1 MATLVQRLRAVMSS
15 TEDDFY
21 EDDTLL
27 FYLNKSQ
34 YRIVSYLASLEQR
47 ANKSLRALDGV
58 RKIITATTGAST
70 LLYGTVY
77 ESQVNLDTSIL
88 QVLSIRHTKYK
99 AVREIALSKIH
110 LIFEG
115 NSKPTADEIFYFIV
129 TSGSTKILKLYEIT
143 NHNGVDLELFSIVRP
158 TALTTASTALSSLPE
173 QLENAVIY
181 GAAEMMLLQES
192 VKDPNNSLQIVRG
205 IYQDEL
211 NGGTF

>member
-1 MATLVQRLRAVMSS
+1 MSS

-34 YRIVSYLASLEQR
+34 YRIVSFLASLEQR

-58 RKIITATTGAST
+58 RKVITATAPAPV
-70 LLYGTVY
+70 LLFDGVWET
-77 ESQVNLDTSIL
+77 QFNLDPSIL
-88 QVLSIRHTKYK
+88 QLLSIRHTKYK
-99 AVREIALSKIH
+99 AVREIALNKIH
-110 LIFEG
+110 LVFEG
-115 NSKPTADEIFYFIV
+115 NSKPSGDEFFYFII
-129 TSGSTKILKLYEIT
+129 TSGTTKIVKLYENNT
-143 NHNGVDLELFSIVRP
+143 HSGVNLELFSIVRP
-158 TALTTASTALSSLPE
+158 TALTTTATSLSSLPE

-181 GAAEMMLLQES
+181 GAAEMMILQES
-192 VKDPNNSLQIVRG
+192 IKDPNNSLQVVRG

>member
-1 MATLVQRLRAVMSS
+1 MSS

-70 LLYGTVY
+70 LLYETVY

>member
-1 MATLVQRLRAVMSS
+1 MSS

-58 RKIITATTGAST
+58 RKVITATTGAST

-143 NHNGVDLELFSIVRP
+143 NHNGVGLEVFSIVRP
-158 TALTTASTALSSLPE
+158 TALTEASTSLSSIPE

-181 GAAEMMLLQES
+181 GAAEMMILQES
-192 VKDPNNSLQIVRG
+192 IKDPNNSLQIIRG